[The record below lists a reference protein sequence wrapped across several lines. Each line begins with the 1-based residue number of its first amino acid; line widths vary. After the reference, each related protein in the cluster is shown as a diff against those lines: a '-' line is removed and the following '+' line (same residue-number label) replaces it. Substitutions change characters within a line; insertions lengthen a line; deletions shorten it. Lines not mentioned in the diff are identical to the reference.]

1 MAQFVSGHLL
11 KTQWRQQPQNID
23 RFAFGP
29 AKRKENSMPNI
40 QSPQDTMTASLR
52 GREVMD
58 IAKKPDV
65 EPASTAGR
73 LNIFCNTSY
82 TLLAECLKAV
92 FPVTMRLSDAR
103 FFAYAVHEFIA
114 KRPPREARLSQYGA
128 EFPRFL
134 VTFAP
139 CRDFPV
145 IAEMAA
151 LEWAIAG
158 TLNNAEEVAAPI
170 SLIKELGFD
179 GGKFGLRLQPN
190 LRFTVSRWPLI
201 GVWSDHKKEEVV
213 ITGPLK
219 RRVSR
224 VVISR
229 HGEDIQLLEL
239 DAARFAFWRSLAR
252 GLSIEAAAER
262 ALARDPLFDLIH
274 ETLAVF
280 RSKLVTGAFTPI
292 GKGIQQ

>member
-1 MAQFVSGHLL
+1 
-11 KTQWRQQPQNID
+11 
-23 RFAFGP
+23 
-29 AKRKENSMPNI
+29 MPSL
-40 QSPQDTMTASLR
+40 QSLQDTMTAAIL
-52 GREVMD
+52 GGDVTQ
-58 IAKKPDV
+58 IAKELK
-65 EPASTAGR
+65 AGR
-73 LNIFCNTSY
+73 VNAAGRFNIFRNNSY
-82 TLLAECLKAV
+82 ASLTECLKAV
-92 FPVTMRLSDAR
+92 FPVTMRLSDER
-103 FFAYAVHEFIA
+103 FFDYAAHAFIA
-114 KRPPREARLSQYGA
+114 ARPPREARLSQYGA

-134 VTFAP
+134 ATFAP

-145 IAEMAA
+145 IAEMAS

-158 TLNNAEEVAAPI
+158 TLNDAEELAAPI
-170 SLIKELGFD
+170 SLIKELGLD

-229 HGEDIQLLEL
+229 HGEDIHLLEL

-262 ALARDPLFDLIH
+262 ALTRDPLFDLIH
-274 ETLAVF
+274 ETIAIF
-280 RSKLVTGAFTPI
+280 RSKLVTGAFIPI
-292 GKGIQQ
+292 EKGIQQ

>member
-1 MAQFVSGHLL
+1 MPNTQSQQDIVTAAIFGGEANQIAKELNVGPVNAAGHL
-11 KTQWRQQPQNID
+11 NV
-23 RFAFGP
+23 FHN
-29 AKRKENSMPNI
+29 NSYI
-40 QSPQDTMTASLR
+40 SLT
-52 GREVMD
+52 E
-58 IAKKPDV
+58 
-65 EPASTAGR
+65 
-73 LNIFCNTSY
+73 Y
-82 TLLAECLKAV
+82 LKAV
-92 FPVTMRLSDAR
+92 FPVTVRLSDER
-103 FFAYAVHEFIA
+103 FFAYAAHEFITT
-114 KRPPREARLSQYGA
+114 RPPRNARLFKYGA

-134 VTFAP
+134 TTFAP
-139 CRDFPV
+139 CREFPV
-145 IAEMAA
+145 IAEMAT

-158 TLNNAEEVAAPI
+158 TLNDAEEVAAPI
-170 SLIKELGFD
+170 SLIKELGLD

-213 ITGPLK
+213 ITGHLK

-274 ETLAVF
+274 ETIAVF
-280 RSKLVTGAFTPI
+280 RSKLVTGAFTPL